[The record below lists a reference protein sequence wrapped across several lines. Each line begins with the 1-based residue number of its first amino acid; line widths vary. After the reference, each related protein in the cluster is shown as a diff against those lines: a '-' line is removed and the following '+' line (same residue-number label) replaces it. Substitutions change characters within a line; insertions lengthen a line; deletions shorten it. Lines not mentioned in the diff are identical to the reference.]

1 MAMGG
6 GGAVYTSMGCAA
18 VRALLL
24 ALAAMVPMVVGC
36 SSIGAITGAV
46 TGAAAGGGSVN
57 PAVGYAVGIGTKA
70 ATDSLVKYL
79 SRSRHGHEQDAL
91 ATAAGSLQPGSTA
104 AWAIHHKVPLLDDVH
119 GRVTVIRDIPN
130 RLAPCKE
137 VVFLLLGGR
146 QNGLLGTYTTP
157 VCKGSSGWRWAAAE
171 PATRRWGFLQ

>member
-1 MAMGG
+1 MALGI
-6 GGAVYTSMGCAA
+6 GGALNTALGGAA
-18 VRALLL
+18 VRTLLL
-24 ALAAMVPMVVGC
+24 ALGLSAPMVAGC
-36 SSIGAITGAV
+36 SSIGAISGAL

-70 ATDSLVKYL
+70 AMDSLVKYL

-91 ATAAGSLQPGSTA
+91 ATAAGSLQPGATG
-104 AWAIHHKVPLLDDVH
+104 AWAIHHKIPLLDDAH

-130 RLAPCKE
+130 RVAPCKE
-137 VVFLLLGGR
+137 VVFVLLGGR
-146 QNGLLGTYTTP
+146 QDGLLGTYTTP